1 MLVLSRKVGEKL
13 VIGEGI
19 VVQVL
24 AVRRGQIRLGIE
36 APRSVPVRRDELP
49 VFPGGAGA
57 GGAGARHG
65 PHTSRSTSAAAGE
78 ARR

>member
-1 MLVLSRKVGEKL
+1 MLILSRKVGEKL

-36 APRSVPVRRDELP
+36 APPSVLVRREELP
-49 VFPGGAGA
+49 ALPGRARGHAGA
-57 GGAGARHG
+57 GHG
-65 PHTSRSTSAAAGE
+65 PHTSRTTSAAAGE